1 MLIYVDD
8 MIITGNDSA
17 CVANL
22 KQVLDQKFSIKD
34 LGLLMYF
41 LGLEIARGA
50 KGIRINQRNYELDV
64 LKEAGTLGCKPAKT
78 PMEQ

>member
-1 MLIYVDD
+1 
-8 MIITGNDSA
+8 
-17 CVANL
+17 
-22 KQVLDQKFSIKD
+22 
-34 LGLLMYF
+34 MYF